1 MSWKMPHLPILLTT
15 AAICLPKTV
24 IPRSKFSQKIDSAY
38 QQLFHGDPQAQA
50 IAFAAGCNA
59 NGLLIHITG
68 WANHDVRTED
78 MSCGML
84 YLMRLLHVSGE
95 FRIWMRKQE

>member
-1 MSWKMPHLPILLTT
+1 MSWKMPPQSILLTT
-15 AAICLPKTV
+15 TATCLPKMV
-24 IPRSKFSQKIDSAY
+24 IPRRKFSRKIDSAY
-38 QQLFHGDPQAQA
+38 QQLFHVDPQTQA
-50 IAFAAGCNA
+50 IAFAAGRNA

-84 YLMRLLHVSGE
+84 YLMSLLHVSVE